1 MVLTGV
7 IHMKILFMGVAVLT
21 VAGLFLVS
29 GAAWSQEKEDV
40 PARATWRPQAPERPE
55 LPPGV
60 ERQKEEFK
68 VERPEINLPGFESED
83 DLEAEPE
90 PEGAAAADAP
100 SEVETQPDAGAGTPE
115 PAAEPPPVTEPER
128 ETRVESPE
136 APAAV
141 AVRAEDRADR
151 TPPSPTS
158 AIQPEYPRDALRQGQ
173 EGYVALEFTVTA
185 EGEVTNVAIT
195 EAEPGGVFEEPVRDA
210 IRRWRFQPATQ
221 GGEPVDQRVRH
232 RFDFNL
238 DE

>member
-1 MVLTGV
+1 MVSTGV
-7 IHMKILFMGVAVLT
+7 MHMKILFMGVAVLT
-21 VAGLFLVS
+21 AAGLFLVP

-60 ERQKEEFK
+60 ERQKDEFK
-68 VERPEINLPGFESED
+68 AERPEINLPGFESEGD
-83 DLEAEPE
+83 PDAEAQA
-90 PEGAAAADAP
+90 EGAATNDTP
-100 SEVETQPDAGAGTPE
+100 SEVDTPPDSGAGTPG
-115 PAAEPPPVTEPER
+115 PAAEPPPATEPER
-128 ETRVESPE
+128 ETRVQSPE

-158 AIQPEYPRDALRQGQ
+158 AIQPEYPREALAQGQ

-195 EAEPGGVFEEPVRDA
+195 EAEPGGVFEQPVRDA